1 MQRMPDLY
9 AALGVSRQ
17 ATTDEIRSA
26 YKTRSLQHHP
36 DRPTGNEAKF
46 KEIQEAH
53 EVLSDERRRAVY
65 DQTGSIQ
72 EGSGPG
78 PGFPGFPGFPGGN
91 PMTAGGIP
99 FSFMGGGGF
108 GIPEVHFDMGDMF
121 NGLFGGGA
129 GKPRRRGG
137 KGPNKFHDIGVRI
150 QDFYKGH
157 EIKLKFNQARKCAGC
172 GGSGAEAT
180 ETCGP
185 CGGAGRRMM
194 MRPIGPNMIA
204 QTQVDCEVCS
214 GEGKRVMRVCR
225 GCQGKKFM
233 ESEKQLEIKVVPGMR
248 DGQKVPF
255 VGECSDS
262 LEYDEPG
269 DVVLTLQ
276 CAGLPE
282 AYEWKGD
289 DLWVTTSITYAE
301 SVLGFTKTFADH
313 PSGKE
318 VVVTW
323 QGGPLLHGAILC
335 REGLGMPFSSKE
347 GYGALFLRIH
357 IIPPPVVPWSSD
369 DAAKLQS
376 VLGGVAAS
384 LGSTGQPLEFYQ
396 PPP

>member
-1 MQRMPDLY
+1 MPDLY

-26 YKTRSLQHHP
+26 YKSLSLQHHP

-53 EVLSDERRRAVY
+53 EVLSDEGRRAAY
-65 DQTGSIQ
+65 DRTGSIQ
-72 EGSGPG
+72 EGGSFG
-78 PGFPGFPGFPGGN
+78 GFGFPGGN
-91 PMTAGGIP
+91 PMAAGGIP
-99 FSFMGGGGF
+99 FSFMGGGGGF

-157 EIKLKFNQARKCAGC
+157 EIKLKFNQARKCGSC
-172 GGSGAEAT
+172 SGSGAEAT
-180 ETCGP
+180 EPCSP
-185 CGGAGRRMM
+185 CGGAGRRTM

-204 QTQVDCEVCS
+204 QTQVDCEICS

-225 GCQGKKFM
+225 GCQGKKLV
-233 ESEKQLEIKVVPGMR
+233 ESEKQLEIKVGPGMR

-255 VGECSDS
+255 IGACSDS
-262 LEYDEPG
+262 LEYDTPG

-276 CAGLPE
+276 CVVPE
-282 AYEWKGD
+282 SYEWKGD

-301 SVLGFTKTFADH
+301 SVLGFTKTLADH
-313 PSGKE
+313 PSGRE
-318 VVVTW
+318 IVVSW
-323 QGGPLLHGAILC
+323 QGGPLLHGATLR
-335 REGLGMPFSSKE
+335 REGLGMPLPSNG
-347 GYGALFLRIH
+347 GYGSSPAGPNHGALYLRIQVV
-357 IIPPPVVPWSSD
+357 PPPVVPWSSE

-384 LGSTGQPLEFYQ
+384 LSPTGEALSFVTP
-396 PPP
+396 